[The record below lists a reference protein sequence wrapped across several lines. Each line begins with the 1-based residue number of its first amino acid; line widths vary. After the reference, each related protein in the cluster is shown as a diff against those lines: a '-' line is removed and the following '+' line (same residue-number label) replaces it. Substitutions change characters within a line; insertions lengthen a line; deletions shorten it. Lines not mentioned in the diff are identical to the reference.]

1 MARVVFWSPDA
12 TMTGNT
18 HTAVAVS
25 TLMGIMHKA
34 SCLLMQGN
42 FDSKKIESS
51 FTMYD
56 QLKESGALDN
66 ANLGVSALIR
76 LVTSNKLTADA
87 IQNYAK
93 PVLKGR
99 LDLLYGMAAKDKDG
113 YKDLVNNLPYI
124 TRKAAEIYDLVFIDL
139 PKTSNYKYIRD
150 TLADSEIVVCT
161 VNQDVVK
168 LDNFFER
175 IEKLEEL
182 KDKNIIYVISDYE
195 NKSKFNI
202 SNIKLKYKVRNDIY
216 AIPHNFVFAD
226 ACNSGSVI
234 DFFYKNMNIMN
245 IDPKDYNG
253 YFLSKTNEIV
263 SKIFELSKLRDN

>member
-1 MARVVFWSPDA
+1 MPRVVFWSPDA

-18 HTAVAVS
+18 HAAVAVS
-25 TLMGIMHKA
+25 ALMGILHKPT
-34 SCLLMQGN
+34 CLLMQGN
-42 FDSKKIESS
+42 YNSRKIESS
-51 FTMYD
+51 FTMYE
-56 QLKESGALDN
+56 QLKESGAFDN

-99 LDLLYGMAAKDKDG
+99 LDLLYGMSSKDKEG

-124 TRKAAEIYDLVFIDL
+124 TRKAAEIYDLVFMDL
-139 PKTSNYKYIRD
+139 PKTANYKYIKD

-168 LDNFFER
+168 LDEFFE
-175 IEKLEEL
+175 KVKSVEEL
-182 KDKNIIYVISDYE
+182 KDKQVIYVITDYE
-195 NKSKFNI
+195 NKSKYNLT
-202 SNIKLKYKVRNDIY
+202 NIKIKYKVKDDIFVL
-216 AIPHNFVFAD
+216 PHNYMFAD

-234 DFFYKNMNIMN
+234 DFLYKNLNA
-245 IDPKDYNG
+245 DARDYNG
-253 YFLSKTNEIV
+253 YFINKTNEIV
-263 SKIFELSKLRDN
+263 SRIFELSKLKDN

>member
-1 MARVVFWSPDA
+1 MPRVVFWSPDA

-18 HTAVAVS
+18 HAAVAVS
-25 TLMGIMHKA
+25 ALMGILHKPT
-34 SCLLMQGN
+34 CLLMQGN
-42 FDSKKIESS
+42 YNSRKIESS
-51 FTMYD
+51 FTMYE
-56 QLKESGALDN
+56 QLKESGAFDN

-99 LDLLYGMAAKDKDG
+99 LDLLYGMSSKDKEG

-124 TRKAAEIYDLVFIDL
+124 TRKAAEIYDLVFMDL
-139 PKTSNYKYIRD
+139 PKTANYKYIKD

-168 LDNFFER
+168 LDEFFE
-175 IEKLEEL
+175 KVKSVEEL
-182 KDKNIIYVISDYE
+182 KDKQVIYVITDYE
-195 NKSKFNI
+195 NKSKYNLT
-202 SNIKLKYKVRNDIY
+202 NIKIKYKVKEDVFVL
-216 AIPHNFVFAD
+216 PHNYMFAD

-234 DFFYKNMNIMN
+234 DFLYKNLNA
-245 IDPKDYNG
+245 DARDYNG
-253 YFLSKTNEIV
+253 YFINKTNEIV
-263 SKIFELSKLRDN
+263 SRIFELSKLKDN

>member
-18 HTAVAVS
+18 HAAVAVS
-25 TLMGIMHKA
+25 ALMGILHKPT
-34 SCLLMQGN
+34 CLLMQGN
-42 FDSKKIESS
+42 YNSRKIESS
-51 FTMYD
+51 FTMYE
-56 QLKESGALDN
+56 QLKESGAFDN

-99 LDLLYGMAAKDKDG
+99 LDLLYGMSSKDKEG

-124 TRKAAEIYDLVFIDL
+124 TRKAAEIYDLVFMDL
-139 PKTSNYKYIRD
+139 PKTANYKYIKD

-168 LDNFFER
+168 LDEFFE
-175 IEKLEEL
+175 KVKSVEEL
-182 KDKNIIYVISDYE
+182 KDKQVIYVITDYE
-195 NKSKFNI
+195 NKSKYNLT
-202 SNIKLKYKVRNDIY
+202 NIKIKYKVKEDVFVL
-216 AIPHNFVFAD
+216 PHNYMFAD

-234 DFFYKNMNIMN
+234 DFLYKNLNA
-245 IDPKDYNG
+245 DARDYNG
-253 YFLSKTNEIV
+253 YFINKTNEIV
-263 SKIFELSKLRDN
+263 SRIFELSKLKDN

>member
-1 MARVVFWSPDA
+1 MARVVFWSPNA

-25 TLMGIMHKA
+25 TLMGIVHKA
-34 SCLLMQGN
+34 TTLLMQGN

-99 LDLLYGMAAKDKDG
+99 LDLLYGMTSKDKDG

-139 PKTSNYKYIRD
+139 PKTANYKYIKD

-168 LDNFFER
+168 LDQFFQ
-175 IEKLEEL
+175 KVQNVEEL
-182 KDKNIIYVISDYE
+182 KDKKVIYVISDYE

-202 SNIKLKYKVRNDIY
+202 ANIKMKYRVKDEIF
-216 AIPHNFVFAD
+216 AIPHNFMFAD

-234 DFFYKNMNIMN
+234 DFFYKNINA
-245 IDPKDYNG
+245 DPKDYNG
-253 YFLSKTNEIV
+253 YFISKTNEIV
-263 SKIFELSKLRDN
+263 SKIFELSKLKDN

>member
-25 TLMGIMHKA
+25 TLMGIVHKV

-51 FTMYD
+51 FTMYE

-66 ANLGVSALIR
+66 NNLGVSALIR

-99 LDLLYGMAAKDKDG
+99 LDLLYGMTAKDKDG

-139 PKTSNYKYIRD
+139 PKTSNYKYIKD
-150 TLADSEIVVCT
+150 TLADSEIIVCT
-161 VNQDVVK
+161 VNQDAVK
-168 LDNFFER
+168 LDSFFE
-175 IEKLEEL
+175 KVANLEEL
-182 KDKNIIYVISDYE
+182 KDKNVIYVISDYE

-202 SNIKLKYKVRNDIY
+202 SNIKIKYRIKNEIFSV
-216 AIPHNFVFAD
+216 PHNFVFAD

-234 DFFYKNMNIMN
+234 DFFYKNMNAE
-245 IDPKDYNG
+245 PRDYNG
-253 YFLSKTNEIV
+253 YFLSETNKIV
-263 SKIFELSKLRDN
+263 SKIFELSKLKDN